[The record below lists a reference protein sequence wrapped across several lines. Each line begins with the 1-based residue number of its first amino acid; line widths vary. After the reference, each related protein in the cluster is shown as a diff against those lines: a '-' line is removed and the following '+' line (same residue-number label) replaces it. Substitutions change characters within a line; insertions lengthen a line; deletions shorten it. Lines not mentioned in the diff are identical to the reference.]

1 MFKLIVENLPG
12 FNCGNCGY
20 QNCEDFAR
28 GLLEKKNDLAE
39 CSVLS
44 RTDYLASKKTIEK
57 TLGQPGY
64 VLAMNNEPIIGVID
78 RYEADI
84 ILKPLKGESSCREV
98 LLPFYRDELKTNE
111 VIRYRPLGCPITH
124 IAKIIET
131 QHSLITVQ
139 IIGPENNRN
148 GENQEIKD
156 IGMCMVIAF
165 RGSYE
170 GKSLKVGET
179 IRFLPHHCMMQKV
192 HSGVVVN
199 LEKGSVLIEAIDLK
213 VWGMAEE
220 VTEKEIS
227 TLSPFRKVRVH

>member
-1 MFKLIVENLPG
+1 MLKLIVENLPG

-20 QNCEDFAR
+20 QSCENFAR
-28 GLLEKKNDLAE
+28 GLLEKKNDLSE

-44 RTDYLASKKTIEK
+44 RSEYLSNKKTIEK
-57 TLGQPGY
+57 ILDQPEY
-64 VLAMNNEPIIGVID
+64 MLAANNEPIIGVID
-78 RYEADI
+78 RYKADI

-98 LLPFYRDELKTNE
+98 LLPFYHAELKTND

-124 IAKIIET
+124 IAKIMET

-148 GENQEIKD
+148 GENQRIKD
-156 IGMCMVIAF
+156 VGMCMVVAF

-179 IRFLPHHCMMQKV
+179 VRFLPHHCMMQKI
-192 HSGVVVN
+192 HSGVIVN
-199 LEKGSVLIEAIDLK
+199 LEKNSVLIEAVDLK
-213 VWGMAEE
+213 VWGMPEE
-220 VTEKEIS
+220 VTEKLPSEL
-227 TLSPFRKVRVH
+227 T